1 MKEECL
7 VKGGCG
13 RSDVELIRDAKSV
26 VCCIALVLIGFAAI
40 IF

>member
-13 RSDVELIRDAKSV
+13 RSEVEVISDAKNV
-26 VCCIALVLIGFAAI
+26 LFCAALALIGIVATMF
-40 IF
+40 